1 MKRLQHKHVYLEIT
15 SIITVPP
22 REGAGELDT
31 HHTMGT
37 IHHIHSQIPST
48 NKA

>member
-1 MKRLQHKHVYLEIT
+1 MG
-15 SIITVPP
+15 IITVPP

-31 HHTMGT
+31 HHTTGT

-48 NKA
+48 YKA